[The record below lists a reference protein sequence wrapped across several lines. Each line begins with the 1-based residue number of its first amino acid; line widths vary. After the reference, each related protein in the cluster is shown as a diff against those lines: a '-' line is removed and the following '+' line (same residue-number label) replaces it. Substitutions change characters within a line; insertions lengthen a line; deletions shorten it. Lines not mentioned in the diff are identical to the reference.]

1 MSNPQ
6 AERYLRN
13 GIVLNCCLWAQQ
25 RDKGEN
31 HLEEGDYGTKKDPTG
46 EVVIDATAESTLVRE
61 DDKGKLTRQVA
72 GGPII
77 KSAKFSEDIKR
88 MKAIQNV
95 RNKAIR
101 ELKNSGDKV
110 AKPEKQDDLK
120 DR

>member
-1 MSNPQ
+1 M
-6 AERYLRN
+6 
-13 GIVLNCCLWAQQ
+13 
-25 RDKGEN
+25 
-31 HLEEGDYGTKKDPTG
+31 
-46 EVVIDATAESTLVRE
+46 
-61 DDKGKLTRQVA
+61 A

>member
-6 AERYLRN
+6 AEQDLRN
-13 GIVLNCCLWAQQ
+13 GITLYCCLWTQ
-25 RDKGEN
+25 RVKGKD
-31 HLEEGDYGTKKDPTG
+31 HLEEGEYGKKPDPRG
-46 EVVIDATAESTLVRE
+46 EIAIVPVAESTVVRE
-61 DDKGKLTRQVA
+61 DDNGKLTRQVA
-72 GGPII
+72 SGPII
-77 KSAKFSEDIKR
+77 KSAKFREDIQKI
-88 MKAIQNV
+88 KAIQNV